1 MYKIIICTTA
11 LLLGG
16 CMYADTPYGRVA
28 AIDVPVHSST
38 TVNKTVTI
46 NAPPG
51 PTVIYQDAEPVD
63 YPRRRP
69 YYRYY

>member
-1 MYKIIICTTA
+1 MNNERIDIGSIT
-11 LLLGG
+11 
-16 CMYADTPYGRVA
+16 VA
-28 AIDVPVHSST
+28 P
-38 TVNKTVTI
+38 I

-51 PTVIYQDAEPVD
+51 TTVIYQDAEPVD